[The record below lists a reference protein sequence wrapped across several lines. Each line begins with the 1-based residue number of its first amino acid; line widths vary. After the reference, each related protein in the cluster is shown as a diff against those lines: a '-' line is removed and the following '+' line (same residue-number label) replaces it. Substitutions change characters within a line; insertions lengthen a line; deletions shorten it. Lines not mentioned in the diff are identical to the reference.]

1 LRKRLLLG
9 CVVAAIT
16 TRAWAAQ
23 SHLAIVQPSPG
34 AVLRGGE
41 FATIAWSAVHPFE
54 AEEWE
59 AFLSVDGGRYY
70 SARLT
75 PHLDIHIRAFTFIVP
90 NVSSDD
96 VRLLIR
102 TGDEREET
110 IVEFPQRYSIR
121 ATASPSVGV
130 RSSGR
135 GESARPGD
143 APVVQWSTGRSIEL
157 SVEGKATIAGR
168 RSSRDRQAL
177 AAPALSNE
185 ITEVALSAESGLA
198 SQAAAFA
205 PRDVPSRRDILRF
218 IHRLNI

>member
-9 CVVAAIT
+9 FVVAAIT
-16 TRAWAAQ
+16 TSAWSAQ
-23 SHLAIVQPSPG
+23 PHVAIVQPSAG

-41 FATIAWSAVHPFE
+41 FATISWSAVHPFE

-75 PHLDIHIRAFTFIVP
+75 PHLDIRIRTFTFIVP

-121 ATASPSVGV
+121 ATASPNAGV
-130 RSSGR
+130 PSSGR

-143 APVVQWSTGRSIEL
+143 APVVLWNTGRSIEW
-157 SVEGKATIAGR
+157 SVEAKATIAGR

-185 ITEVALSAESGLA
+185 ITEVELSAESDRGP
-198 SQAAAFA
+198 QTAAFA
-205 PRDVPSRRDILRF
+205 PREIPSRRDILRLV
-218 IHRLNI
+218 HRLNI